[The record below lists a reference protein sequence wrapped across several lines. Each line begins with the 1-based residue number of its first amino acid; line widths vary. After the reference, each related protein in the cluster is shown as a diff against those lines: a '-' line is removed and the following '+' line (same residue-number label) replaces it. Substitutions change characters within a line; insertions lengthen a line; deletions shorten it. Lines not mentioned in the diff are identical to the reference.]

1 MDMVTRILYSI
12 TEWLLKILK
21 TRGVDISTLNPKTKR
36 EVVIEG
42 EINKLRELQSEISI
56 KRGEIIQEQNELM
69 SMVEPTLFNI
79 LSESKDSWEKTSVTK
94 LWFDKLSVI
103 NDMVGE
109 HETLVK
115 HFEDTYTKIEK
126 LKTNYEV

>member
-1 MDMVTRILYSI
+1 MGTKLIYNI

-21 TRGVDISTLNPKTKR
+21 ARGVDTSTLNPRTKR
-36 EVVIEG
+36 EALIEG
-42 EINKLRELQSEISI
+42 TLNELRDLQSEISI
-56 KRGEIIQEQNELM
+56 KRAEIVQEQNELL
-69 SMVEPTLFNI
+69 SMVEPTLFNV

-94 LWFDKLSVI
+94 LWMDKLNVI

-115 HFEDTYTKIEK
+115 RFEETYIKIEK
-126 LKTNYEV
+126 LKSNYEV

>member
-1 MDMVTRILYSI
+1 MGTKLIYNI

-21 TRGVDISTLNPKTKR
+21 ARGVDISTLNPRTKR
-36 EVVIEG
+36 EALIEG
-42 EINKLRELQSEISI
+42 TLNELRDLQSEISI
-56 KRGEIIQEQNELM
+56 KRAEIVQEQNELL
-69 SMVEPTLFNI
+69 SMVEPTLFNV

-94 LWFDKLSVI
+94 LWMDKLNII

-115 HFEDTYTKIEK
+115 RFEETYIKIEK
-126 LKTNYEV
+126 LKSNYEV

>member
-1 MDMVTRILYSI
+1 MGTKLIYNI

-21 TRGVDISTLNPKTKR
+21 ARGEDISKLNPKTKNDML
-36 EVVIEG
+36 VEG
-42 EINKLRELQSEISI
+42 TLNELRDLQADISI
-56 KRGEIIQEQNELM
+56 KRAEIIQAQNELL
-69 SMVEPTLFNI
+69 SMVEPTLFNV

-94 LWFDKLSVI
+94 LWFDKLNVI

-115 HFEDTYTKIEK
+115 RFEETYIKIEK
-126 LKTNYEV
+126 LKE

>member
-1 MDMVTRILYSI
+1 MGTKIIYGI

-21 TRGVDISTLNPKTKR
+21 ARGVDISKLNPRTKR
-36 EVVIEG
+36 EALIEG
-42 EINKLRELQSEISI
+42 TLNELRDLQSDISI
-56 KRGEIIQEQNELM
+56 KRAEIIQEQNELL
-69 SMVEPTLFNI
+69 SMVEPTLFNV

-94 LWFDKLSVI
+94 LWMDKLNVI

-115 HFEDTYTKIEK
+115 RFEETYIKIEK
-126 LKTNYEV
+126 LKSNYEV